1 MVFRDEI
8 EVDALFTIH
17 LYVAGRRFC
26 RKVQLKVLA
35 IVEISSNWGLEFN
48 LYKWEGTHNF
58 QE

>member
-8 EVDALFTIH
+8 EVDAPFTVH
-17 LYVAGRRFC
+17 LYVAGRRFS

-35 IVEISSNWGLEFN
+35 IVEISSDEGLEHN
-48 LYKWEGTHNF
+48 LYKWEGTHHF